1 MGLPSKNDNLELLKL
16 KKLLSGLDRIALCT
30 STIQS
35 YSEEDIRAQML
46 NLIFVAL
53 F

>member
-1 MGLPSKNDNLELLKL
+1 MGLPSKNDDLELLNF
-16 KKLLSGLDRIALCT
+16 KKTARIALCT
-30 STIQS
+30 TTIQS